1 MQTLAEVVETKPKHF
16 SISHKDIRV
25 GKVGDMVM
33 PQLSLPLET
42 VLEKVRDFEVRPD
55 DVLLCSFPKSGT
67 CFPHLQN
74 QIPLNNLA
82 FK

>member
-67 CFPHLQN
+67 CFLHLQN